1 MSVIDSDRI
10 AGIAT
15 TVTAWKVTV
24 WSAPMILIGQYDSS
38 FVRRCAIAM
47 RIYSISFDHKP
58 WSTFGDADKIREF
71 NPLTRV
77 PTLVLDNGD
86 VLNDSYSIIDYI
98 DSIAPHGK
106 LLMPKLQPERHQV
119 MAVMSLATGLA
130 DKVVALFYEKVLH
143 DHPSQAYMA
152 RCRAQI
158 AHTVAALEKDRST
171 RPDDYWFGDRMTHAD
186 IAVACA
192 MQHLAASHPDIAADT
207 MKPALDA
214 HCARMEA
221 MPVFKE
227 IYQPFIPPA

>member
-1 MSVIDSDRI
+1 
-10 AGIAT
+10 
-15 TVTAWKVTV
+15 
-24 WSAPMILIGQYDSS
+24 MILIGQYDSS

-47 RIYSISFDHKP
+47 RIYGLSFEHKP
-58 WSTFGDADKIREF
+58 WSTFGDADKIRQY
-71 NPLTRV
+71 NSLTRV

-86 VLNDSYSIIDYI
+86 VLNDSYSTIDYI

-143 DHPSQAYMA
+143 DHPSEKYSA
-152 RCRAQI
+152 RCRTQI
-158 AHTVAALEKDRST
+158 GETIATLEADRVKRT
-171 RPDDYWFGDRMTHAD
+171 DDYWFGDRMTHAD

-192 MQHLAASHPDIAADT
+192 MQHLGASHPDIAASAT
-207 MKPALDA
+207 TPALDT
-214 HCARMEA
+214 HCAKMEA
-221 MPVFKE
+221 MSVFKE

>member
-1 MSVIDSDRI
+1 
-10 AGIAT
+10 
-15 TVTAWKVTV
+15 
-24 WSAPMILIGQYDSS
+24 MILIGQYDSS

-47 RIYSISFDHKP
+47 RIYGLSFEHKP
-58 WSTFGDADKIREF
+58 WSTFGDADKIRQY
-71 NPLTRV
+71 NSLTRV

-143 DHPSQAYMA
+143 DHPSEKYSA
-152 RCRAQI
+152 RCRTQI
-158 AHTVAALEKDRST
+158 GETIAALESDRVKRT
-171 RPDDYWFGDRMTHAD
+171 DDYWFGDRITHAD

-192 MQHLAASHPDIAADT
+192 MRHLGASHPDIAASAT
-207 MKPALDA
+207 TPALDT
-214 HCARMEA
+214 HCAKMEA
-221 MPVFKE
+221 MSVFKE

>member
-1 MSVIDSDRI
+1 
-10 AGIAT
+10 
-15 TVTAWKVTV
+15 
-24 WSAPMILIGQYDSS
+24 MILIGQYDSS

-47 RIYSISFDHKP
+47 RIYNLNFDHAP
-58 WSTFGDADKIREF
+58 WSTFSDADKIRKY

-98 DSIAPHGK
+98 DSLAPHGK

-143 DHPSQAYMA
+143 DHPSAAFMA
-152 RCRAQI
+152 RCHSQI
-158 AHTVAALEKDRST
+158 SETLAALESDRAK

-192 MQHLAASHPDIAADT
+192 FQHLAASHPDIATNANI
-207 MKPALDA
+207 PALKA
-214 HCARMEA
+214 HCAKMEA
-221 MPVFKE
+221 MPVFRE
-227 IYQPFIPPA
+227 IFQIFIPPA

>member
-1 MSVIDSDRI
+1 
-10 AGIAT
+10 
-15 TVTAWKVTV
+15 
-24 WSAPMILIGQYDSS
+24 MILIGQYDSS

-47 RIYSISFDHKP
+47 RIYNLNFDHEP
-58 WSTFGDADKIREF
+58 WSTFSDADKIRKY

-143 DHPSQAYMA
+143 DHPSETWAA
-152 RCRAQI
+152 RCRTQI
-158 AHTVAALEKDRST
+158 VNTLAALERDRAG
-171 RPDDYWFGDRMTHAD
+171 REDDYWFGDRITHAD
-186 IAVACA
+186 IAVACT
-192 MQHLAASHPDIAADT
+192 MRHLGDSHPNIAAGANT
-207 MKPALDA
+207 PALKA
-214 HCARMEA
+214 HCKKMEA
-221 MPVFKE
+221 MPVFRE
-227 IYQPFIPPA
+227 IFQAFIPPA

>member
-1 MSVIDSDRI
+1 
-10 AGIAT
+10 
-15 TVTAWKVTV
+15 
-24 WSAPMILIGQYDSS
+24 MILIGQYDSS

-47 RIYSISFDHKP
+47 RLCGIPFEHKP
-58 WSTFGDADKIREF
+58 WSTFGDADQIRQY

-77 PTLVLDNGD
+77 PTLVLDDGS

-98 DSIAPHGK
+98 DTMASEDK
-106 LLMPKLQPERHQV
+106 LLMPRAQPERHQV
-119 MAVMSLATGLA
+119 MSVMSLATGLA

-143 DHPSQAYMA
+143 AEPSDAWMV

-158 AHTVAALEKDRST
+158 GHTLAALEADRS
-171 RPDDYWFGDRMTHAD
+171 RRAGEYWFGDSITHAD

-192 MQHLAASHPDIAADT
+192 MQHLAVSHPDIEAARVT
-207 MKPALDA
+207 PALDA

>member
-1 MSVIDSDRI
+1 
-10 AGIAT
+10 
-15 TVTAWKVTV
+15 
-24 WSAPMILIGQYDSS
+24 MILIGQYDSS

-47 RIYSISFDHKP
+47 RLCGIDFEHRP

-98 DSIAPHGK
+98 DTITPGDK
-106 LLMPKLQPERHQV
+106 LLMPRAQPERHQV
-119 MAVMSLATGLA
+119 MSVMSLATGLA

-143 DHPSQAYMA
+143 DQPSEAWMV

-158 AHTVAALEKDRST
+158 SHSLTALEMDRAA
-171 RPDDYWFGDRMTHAD
+171 RPGPYWFGDNLTHAD
-186 IAVACA
+186 IAVACT
-192 MQHLAASHPDIAADT
+192 MQHLAVSHPDIEEERRT
-207 MKPALDA
+207 PALDS
-214 HCARMEA
+214 HCAMMEA

-227 IYQPFIPPA
+227 IFQPFIPPA

>member
-1 MSVIDSDRI
+1 
-10 AGIAT
+10 
-15 TVTAWKVTV
+15 
-24 WSAPMILIGQYDSS
+24 MILIGQYDSS

-47 RIYSISFDHKP
+47 RIYNLEFRHEP
-58 WSTFGDADKIREF
+58 WSTFGDADQIRAY

-130 DKVVALFYEKVLH
+130 DKVVALFYELRLH
-143 DHPSQAYMA
+143 EHPSELLID
-152 RCRAQI
+152 RSRTQI
-158 AHTVAALEKDRST
+158 IHTLDVLEKDRA
-171 RPDDYWFGDRMTHAD
+171 RREDDFWFGDRITHAD
-186 IAVACA
+186 IAVACT
-192 MQHLAASHPDIAADT
+192 MQHLAASHPDILVT
-207 MKPALDA
+207 TPAHALNA
-214 HCARMEA
+214 HCAKMEA

-227 IYQPFIPPA
+227 IYQAFIPPS

>member
-1 MSVIDSDRI
+1 MPLCRQNGV
-10 AGIAT
+10 
-15 TVTAWKVTV
+15 K
-24 WSAPMILIGQYDSS
+24 MILIGQYDSS

-47 RIYSISFDHKP
+47 RLYGMSFEHRP
-58 WSTFGDADKIREF
+58 WSTFGDADQIRQY

-86 VLNDSYSIIDYI
+86 VLNDSYSIIDHI
-98 DSIAPHGK
+98 DSLAPHGK

-143 DHPSQAYMA
+143 DHPSEKYIA
-152 RCRAQI
+152 RCRIQI
-158 AHTVAALEKDRST
+158 SETIAALETDRAT
-171 RPDDYWFGDRMTHAD
+171 RTDDHWFGDRITHAD

-192 MQHLAASHPDIAADT
+192 LQHLGASHPDIAAST
-207 MKPALDA
+207 ETPALDA
-214 HCARMEA
+214 HCKKMEA

-227 IYQPFIPPA
+227 IFQPFIPPA

>member
-1 MSVIDSDRI
+1 
-10 AGIAT
+10 
-15 TVTAWKVTV
+15 
-24 WSAPMILIGQYDSS
+24 MILIGQYDSS

-47 RIYSISFDHKP
+47 RLCGIAFEHKP
-58 WSTFGDADKIREF
+58 WSTFGDADEIRQY

-77 PTLVLDNGD
+77 PTLVLDDGS
-86 VLNDSYSIIDYI
+86 VVNDSHSIIDYI
-98 DSIAPHGK
+98 DTLAAEDK
-106 LLMPKLQPERHQV
+106 LLMPRTQPERHQV

-143 DHPSQAYMA
+143 DHPSQAFMA

-158 AHTVAALEKDRST
+158 GHTLAALESDRT
-171 RPDDYWFGDRMTHAD
+171 HRAGDYWFGDSITHAD

-192 MQHLAASHPDIAADT
+192 MQHLAASHPDIASAKVT
-207 MKPALDA
+207 PALDA
-214 HCARMEA
+214 HCTKMEA